1 MREPVRRRG
10 THATYSDEQLRIAT
24 IGVSGGRWL
33 TRGRFATPAEF
44 LSRIVARVEGY
55 TYDAIMWDVSIVQA
69 PFSVAPC
76 QTLMFRFAT
85 FCIAVY
91 AGRVGGTASPLGAA
105 RCDLNEVARRLR
117 FQQSRYLNRGSRH
130 HPAGELA
137 DDFGELGGRDGL
149 CGPPSARRKASRGA
163 ATVCALGQLNFN
175 LQSEK

>member
-85 FCIAVY
+85 FLHRCVRWAR
-91 AGRVGGTASPLGAA
+91 GRHRVAA
-105 RCDLNEVARRLR
+105 W
-117 FQQSRYLNRGSRH
+117 RGQVRSQR
-130 HPAGELA
+130 
-137 DDFGELGGRDGL
+137 
-149 CGPPSARRKASRGA
+149 SRKAIEIS
-163 ATVCALGQLNFN
+163 TKSLL
-175 LQSEK
+175 K